1 MLASLIP
8 LSKLIEGLANP
19 PHRNDADGLNAYRAL
34 CGKIYFAAL
43 QAGTSGAFPSKTM
56 DDFPSVKSKA
66 PRKAATLAKA
76 FDLMGL
82 SQLRL
87 WAKQF
92 STWLANLPDADRSR
106 LMAADVLP

>member
-1 MLASLIP
+1 MNLVP
-8 LSKLIEGLANP
+8 LSQLCAGLANP
-19 PHRNDADGLNAYRAL
+19 PHRNDEDGLNAYRAL

-43 QAGTSGAFPSKTM
+43 QAGTSGAFPPKTM

-66 PRKAATLAKA
+66 PRNAPTLAKA

-92 STWLANLPDADRSR
+92 STWLSDLPEKHRERIKSTE
-106 LMAADVLP
+106 VLP